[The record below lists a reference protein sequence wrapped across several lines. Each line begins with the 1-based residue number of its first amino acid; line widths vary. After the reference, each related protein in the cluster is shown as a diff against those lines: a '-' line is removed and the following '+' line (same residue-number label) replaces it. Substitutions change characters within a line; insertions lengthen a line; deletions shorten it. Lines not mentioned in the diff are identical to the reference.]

1 MRTFGQ
7 YLQSHREALHL
18 SQEKMAELIGGT
30 RDSISKYENDKTM
43 PTIEKLCLIRRVYG
57 VPHEEILQAAE
68 QRFITEPLQKK
79 IRDRKLTSLMDDP
92 DIPDDDK
99 QDILRILQ
107 KEKGKTNA

>member
-18 SQEKMAELIGGT
+18 SQEKMAELIGAT
-30 RDSISKYENDKTM
+30 VAEKCECQRT
-43 PTIEKLCLIRRVYG
+43 EKLCLIRRVYG

-107 KEKGKTNA
+107 KKGR